1 MLRKLESLAC
11 LLAALLALSVEPCFV
26 YYIRTLPSANL
37 LAGPFPSSGKWI
49 SPTLGQCWLAGALIA
64 LFCYLILAAHA
75 DPEKAPQDRRTSP
88 RTWHGF
94 LALASAQGCAHY
106 VGRLALVQR

>member
-11 LLAALLALSVEPCFV
+11 FLAALLVLSVKACFA

-37 LAGPFPSSGKWI
+37 PASPFPSSGKWI

-64 LFCYLILAAHA
+64 LFCYLILAARA
-75 DPEKAPQDRRTSP
+75 DPEKAPQGRRTSP

-94 LALASAQGCAHY
+94 LALASAQGCVLY
-106 VGRLALVQR
+106 VGR

>member
-1 MLRKLESLAC
+1 MLRKLESPARFLAE
-11 LLAALLALSVEPCFV
+11 LPVFIVEACFV
-26 YYIRTLPSANL
+26 YYIRTLPSASL
-37 LAGPFPSSGKWI
+37 LTGPFPLSGKWI

-64 LFCYLILAAHA
+64 LFCYLILALRA
-75 DPEKAPQDRRTSP
+75 DPEKAPQGRRTSP

-94 LALASAQGCAHY
+94 LALASAQGCALY

>member
-11 LLAALLALSVEPCFV
+11 LLAALLALSVEASLV
-26 YYIRTLPSANL
+26 YYIRTLQSANL
-37 LAGPFPSSGKWI
+37 PASPFPSSDKWI

-64 LFCYLILAAHA
+64 LFYYLILALRA
-75 DPEKAPQDRRTSP
+75 DPDKAPQGRRTSP

-94 LALASAQGCAHY
+94 WALASAQGCALY
-106 VGRLALVQR
+106 VGRLALVQQ